1 MPDNRS
7 PVVLTLSS
15 AFYKVAAASDNK
27 TTYFQTAEVS
37 GPLSKVVGGFF
48 KVAKDG
54 GRGKDRV
61 RYFGDRRDRGD
72 RGDRGDRRDRDRRDG
87 GRYRDQKPKS
97 RLEADEFGVTQ
108 ADRELA
114 RDLAIRLRTLAPG
127 HKALDEGSLARMLA
141 TGSDQERGAVME
153 MARATEGIDPRGGPG
168 SVPPEVMK
176 RIQSAASDL
185 SGLHEERQRVYE
197 VQRAGREKSF
207 EGRQDEYTRIKG
219 RLSDIEKNRGRN
231 EAAIKGFEEQI
242 KSGQPLRPD
251 QERAYQ
257 SAIRVQQSLDKE
269 KAKLDTSLSYAASG
283 GKERGIFGRA
293 ARSFGQMALKNVT
306 LGKYQTDADVARARK
321 AKLLDETSAQ
331 AAQNKKTVSDL
342 EAKAKTPAG
351 LSEEERKQLDTAKG
365 ALEQTRAQQAKL
377 QQGVQEQKSIPQR
390 LGGVFG
396 RGAVAND
403 RPVSDYRAG
412 AGEKNPELGPP
423 VDKGSLSYRFGKSV
437 AGVFGGKPTVGPP
450 PPGAAAPPPGA
461 ATPPPG
467 AAAPPPPGA
476 AAPPPGATP
485 PPPAPGA
492 APSRRAP
499 RPLIPPPDAPPAS
512 SSGVA

>member
-1 MPDNRS
+1 MN
-7 PVVLTLSS
+7 
-15 AFYKVAAASDNK
+15 
-27 TTYFQTAEVS
+27 
-37 GPLSKVVGGFF
+37 
-48 KVAKDG
+48 
-54 GRGKDRV
+54 
-61 RYFGDRRDRGD
+61 
-72 RGDRGDRRDRDRRDG
+72 
-87 GRYRDQKPKS
+87 
-97 RLEADEFGVTQ
+97 
-108 ADRELA
+108 
-114 RDLAIRLRTLAPG
+114 
-127 HKALDEGSLARMLA
+127 
-141 TGSDQERGAVME
+141 
-153 MARATEGIDPRGGPG
+153 
-168 SVPPEVMK
+168 

-185 SGLHEERQRVYE
+185 AGLHQERQRVYE

-377 QQGVQEQKSIPQR
+377 QQGVQEKKSIPQR

-412 AGEKNPELGPP
+412 AGEKIPNLAHLLIRVPFRTGSVNLLPESLAANLPQDRLRP
-423 VDKGSLSYRFGKSV
+423 ERQLLRQEQQLLPRRRGSASRRDTS
-437 AGVFGGKPTVGPP
+437 
-450 PPGAAAPPPGA
+450 
-461 ATPPPG
+461 
-467 AAAPPPPGA
+467 
-476 AAPPPGATP
+476 
-485 PPPAPGA
+485 PPAPGA
-492 APSRRAP
+492 APARRAP